1 MLIII
6 LCWLVVFAVL
16 ISIGR
21 IFSKNFVWFE
31 YFWIGFAAVI
41 VLLQIWSIFLP
52 VNLYFLITILLA
64 TIIFTL
70 LFKRKIKISGIN
82 LNFVFISALI
92 LLVISY
98 YASQSVGWDDTLL
111 YHLNAVKWAN
121 LYPVVPGLGNL
132 HMRLGFN
139 SSFFLFASMFNN
151 WLMQNKA
158 SHLALFTIAS
168 VLSLEILWILLYSK
182 DRNLKFFCL
191 FVIPLIFSNIAKNEI
206 IASLSSDFACLLL
219 AIATAIEFLKGD
231 KKSLIVAGIL
241 SVVLITIKPSSIVFS
256 LAVLIFAF
264 YELVLKNNTKTR
276 LKSLFI
282 YLSVFSL
289 FIIPYV
295 VRNYYLTGWLFY
307 PLPIL
312 GMKADWAMPSGQ
324 VRGLY
329 ITINT
334 WAKVPEAQWY
344 KFIDASFW
352 QWFPVWYPKNRYA
365 PEFVLFFF
373 SLGIVILAPLSKIFD
388 IRYMKHQIR
397 TITFIF
403 ISLVSI
409 LYVFLTAPDMRF
421 GGIYIWLFFA
431 SVMTLVLS
439 SLNWNKNLKV
449 LTITMTLALTLLVSW
464 PISFDT
470 EPMLKSV
477 RWDQAWPTETV
488 NGILKPTKLDFC
500 GNSDLPCSPENNN
513 IKFRVPGDLSK
524 GFAPIN

>member
-16 ISIGR
+16 VSIGR

-41 VLLQIWSIFLP
+41 ALLQIWSIFLP
-52 VNLYFLITILLA
+52 VNSYFLITILLA
-64 TIIFTL
+64 TIILTL
-70 LFKRKIKISGIN
+70 LFKRKIKISGVN
-82 LNFVFISALI
+82 LNFVFVGTLV

-121 LYPVVPGLGNL
+121 LYAVVPGLGNL
-132 HMRLGFN
+132 HTRLGFN
-139 SSFFLFASMFNN
+139 SSFFLFTSMFNN
-151 WLMQNKA
+151 WLMQDKA

-168 VLSLEILWILLYSK
+168 ALSLEILWILLYSK

-206 IASLSSDFACLLL
+206 IASLSPDFACLLL
-219 AIATAIEFLKGD
+219 AIAAAIEFLKGD
-231 KKSLIVAGIL
+231 KRSLIVAGIL
-241 SVVLITIKPSSIVFS
+241 SVVPITIKPSSVVFS

-264 YELVLKNNTKTR
+264 YELVLKNNTKTK
-276 LKSLFI
+276 LKSLLI

-312 GMKADWAMPSGQ
+312 GIKTDWLMPFSQ
-324 VRGLY
+324 VEGLY
-329 ITINT
+329 VTINT
-334 WAKVPEAQWY
+334 WAKVPGTEWF
-344 KFIDASFW
+344 KFIDAPFW
-352 QWFPVWYPKNRYA
+352 WWFPVWYSNNKYA
-365 PEFVLFFF
+365 SEV
-373 SLGIVILAPLSKIFD
+373 IV
-388 IRYMKHQIR
+388 
-397 TITFIF
+397 FIF
-403 ISLVSI
+403 SITVLVSI
-409 LYVFLTAPDMRF
+409 LLSKVFDLKYIKTQSQTITLGLISLMSIFYVFITAPDIRF
-421 GGIYIWLFFA
+421 GGVYVWLFFA
-431 SVMTLVLS
+431 SVMTLILS
-439 SLNWNKNLKV
+439 SLDWNKNLKV
-449 LTITMTLALTLLVSW
+449 LTIIMTLVLTLLVSW
-464 PISFDT
+464 PISFDA
-470 EPMLKSV
+470 EPMLKSI
-477 RWDQAWPTETV
+477 RWDQAWPTEDV